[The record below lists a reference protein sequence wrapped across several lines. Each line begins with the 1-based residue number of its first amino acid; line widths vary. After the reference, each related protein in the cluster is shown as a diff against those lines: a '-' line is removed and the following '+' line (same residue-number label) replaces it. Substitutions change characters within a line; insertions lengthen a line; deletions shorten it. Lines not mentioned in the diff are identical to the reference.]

1 MQATIIAIGDEL
13 LIGKVVNTNAANIA
27 RKLNL
32 NGIRVIEATVVGD
45 SRDEI
50 LRALQRAHQ
59 QSEVIILTGGL
70 GPTSDDITKPALCE
84 YFGSK
89 LKFNPEILEQIKVFL
104 EKRAGV
110 LNELNRNQ
118 AWVPDNC
125 TILPNP
131 IGTAPGMFFEK
142 EGRSYFALP
151 GVPFEMEKMFDE
163 QVIPVLKKKYGIEH
177 IYHRTILTSGIA
189 ESKLAETIAD
199 WEKSLPAEVKLAYL
213 PSPGMVKLRLSV
225 YHDPRG
231 QEMIDAAETRLQ
243 AIIGE
248 YIFGYDDDTLEGV
261 VGRLLL
267 ERNATVATA
276 ESCTGGN
283 LALSIVSV
291 AGASAYFKG
300 GVIAYANEVK
310 SNELGVD
317 PAIIAAYG
325 AVSQQTA
332 EAMAQGCIRKFNTQY
347 AVAVTGIAGPDGGTP
362 EKHVGTVWIA
372 IASSRAVVS
381 KNFLFGDNRMRN
393 IQRTTIAALDMLRK
407 TMLGILR

>member
-1 MQATIIAIGDEL
+1 MRATIIAIGDEL
-13 LIGKVVNTNAANIA
+13 LIGKVVNTNAAYIA

-32 NGIRVIEATVVGD
+32 SGIQVIEATVVGD
-45 SRDEI
+45 SRDDI

-110 LNELNRNQ
+110 LNDLNRSQ

-142 EGRSYFALP
+142 EERYYFALP
-151 GVPFEMEKMFDE
+151 GVPFEMEKILDE
-163 QVIPVLKKKYGIEH
+163 QVIPKITEKYRIEH
-177 IYHRTILTSGIA
+177 IYHRTILTTGLA
-189 ESKLAETIAD
+189 EAKLAETIDD
-199 WEKSLPAEVKLAYL
+199 WEKSLPNEVKLAYL
-213 PSPGMVKLRLSV
+213 PSPGMVKIRLSV
-225 YHDPRG
+225 YHHSRG
-231 QEMIDAAETRLQ
+231 QEMIVAAEQRLH
-243 AIIGE
+243 AIISE
-248 YIFGYDDDTLEGV
+248 YIFGYDDDTLESV
-261 VGRLLL
+261 VGKMLL
-267 ERNATVATA
+267 ERKATVSTA

-291 AGASAYFKG
+291 PGASTYFKG

-310 SNELGVD
+310 INELGVV
-317 PAIIAAYG
+317 PSILELYG

-332 EAMAQGCIRKFNTQY
+332 EAMAQGCMKKFNTQY

-362 EKHVGTVWIA
+362 EKPVGTVWIA
-372 IASSRAVVS
+372 IATPSTVVCR
-381 KNFLFGDNRMRN
+381 NFLFGDNRMRN
-393 IQRTTIAALDMLRK
+393 IQRTTMAALDMLRK